1 MSSRKTVM
9 SMSSEKREINP
20 YALERE
26 VPPLNS
32 SLGPPAC
39 SPLKR
44 ASSVQQ
50 TQKSFSMFCWTVPS
64 RLPAPTNKSRRSF
77 TEAARTVAYPGI
89 IAVLW
94 GEPSDHRRL
103 DAVGHH
109 DDRRVGRHDRSA
121 DDWVVGLSCSLH
133 SFGVSLPSVCFEIGP
148 HPRCGGDCARG
159 FASTR
164 GAREDLGAGH
174 RGLPNHELDLAAQ
187 RQGARGFDPCREAAG
202 RATNRAPA
210 QRAWRGAPPSAGGWA
225 PHAET

>member
-1 MSSRKTVM
+1 MSSRKTVI

-39 SPLKR
+39 NPLNR
-44 ASSVQQ
+44 ASRVQQ
-50 TQKSFSMFCWTVPS
+50 TQKSFSIFCWTVPS

-89 IAVLW
+89 IVGLW

-109 DDRRVGRHDRSA
+109 DVRRVGRHDRSA
-121 DDWVVGLSCSLH
+121 DDSAADLSRSRH
-133 SFGVSLPSVCFEIGP
+133 SF
-148 HPRCGGDCARG
+148 
-159 FASTR
+159 
-164 GAREDLGAGH
+164 
-174 RGLPNHELDLAAQ
+174 
-187 RQGARGFDPCREAAG
+187 
-202 RATNRAPA
+202 PA
-210 QRAWRGAPPSAGGWA
+210 
-225 PHAET
+225 